1 MLGFIF
7 GFNARL
13 GRMHFFLGTL
23 VLAVAMTLICFAI
36 AGYSFSTLPRGV
48 HPSAEMLLTSWP
60 VITACVLFAAASFM
74 LQAMRFRDIGWD
86 PVCVIPGWIA
96 ATIIDRI
103 VALKMPA
110 LSIGHGHTETAV
122 GALVNLALLLAL
134 LFWPG
139 GEYEAPTPSFGEP
152 SRKPDA
158 SSYRAGAA
166 PVSADRLARATRGE
180 FGRRAF

>member
-23 VLAVAMTLICFAI
+23 ALSVVMTVICFAI
-36 AGYSFSTLPRGV
+36 AGYAFNTMPRGM
-48 HPSAEMLLTSWP
+48 HPSAELLLTSWP
-60 VITACVLFAAASFM
+60 VIAAIVLFAAASFT

-86 PVCVIPGWIA
+86 PVCIIPGWIA
-96 ATIIDRI
+96 ATIVDRI

-110 LSIGHGHTETAV
+110 VSISHEHAGTAV
-122 GALVNLALLLAL
+122 GALVNLALFLAL

-139 GEYEAPTPSFGEP
+139 GNYEAPAPTFDAP
-152 SRKPDA
+152 RKPA
-158 SSYRAGAA
+158 SPSYRASGG

>member
-13 GRMHFFLGTL
+13 GRMHFFLGTIA
-23 VLAVAMTLICFAI
+23 LAVVMTLICFAI
-36 AGYSFSTLPRGV
+36 AGVAFSNMPRGV
-48 HPSAEMLLTSWP
+48 HPSAEMLMGSWP
-60 VITACVLFAAASFM
+60 VIAAGVLFGTATFT

-96 ATIIDRI
+96 VAIVDRI

-110 LSIGHGHTETAV
+110 LSIGHTHTGTAV

-134 LFWPG
+134 LFWPSG
-139 GEYEAPTPSFGEP
+139 DYEAPTPTFEEP
-152 SRKPDA
+152 PRQPDA
-158 SSYRAGAA
+158 RSYRAGAGS
-166 PVSADRLARATRGE
+166 VSADRLARATRSE
-180 FGRRAF
+180 FGRRT

>member
-23 VLAVAMTLICFAI
+23 ALSVVMTLICFAI
-36 AGYSFSTLPRGV
+36 AGYAFNTTPKGM

-60 VITACVLFAAASFM
+60 VIAAGVLFAAASFL

-86 PVCVIPGWIA
+86 PVCIIPGWIA
-96 ATIIDRI
+96 VAIIDRI
-103 VALKMPA
+103 IALKIPA
-110 LSIGHGHTETAV
+110 VSIGHEHTGTAV
-122 GALVNLALLLAL
+122 GALVNIALLLAL

-139 GEYEAPTPSFGEP
+139 GAYEAPTPTYGEP
-152 SRKPDA
+152 RQPDA
-158 SSYRAGAA
+158 PSYRAGAA